1 MQNDFKLEA
10 TAQARVDAL
19 DTRQAGGGYP
29 PGYDEEQNK
38 LRAEW
43 LADGGQEKAEAQDKT
58 AREVFRQEL
67 LAQARQL
74 VQDAEAHGFVVT
86 IERRSVEPLAMRNT
100 VAAIEVREAR

>member
-1 MQNDFKLEA
+1 MPNDFKLEA

-19 DTRQAGGGYP
+19 GAQQDRLDSAAG
-29 PGYDEEQNK
+29 
-38 LRAEW
+38 
-43 LADGGQEKAEAQDKT
+43 

>member
-1 MQNDFKLEA
+1 MPNDFKLEA
-10 TAQARVDAL
+10 TAQARVYAL
-19 DTRQAGGGYP
+19 GTP
-29 PGYDEEQNK
+29 S
-38 LRAEW
+38 AE
-43 LADGGQEKAEAQDKT
+43 LPSVAAQ
-58 AREVFRQEL
+58 ARETFRQEL